1 MRISDWSSDVCSSDL
16 SARSE
21 RRRIPAYIGGLLRR
35 SVQPMF
41 APVALIIVII
51 GGLIL
56 AGIYVAR
63 RRDAL
68 SRSAAA
74 VLAVLVIVI
83 AAEKGFPHDCLL
95 RAGRSEEPRVGNE
108 CVSTLRSR
116 WTRYTEK
123 KKINA

>member
-83 AAEKGFPHDCLL
+83 VAGLTLLAPVPYIVSLRDAGLCRCRQAWPHPGA
-95 RAGRSEEPRVGNE
+95 RRGRKSGV
-108 CVSTLRSR
+108 
-116 WTRYTEK
+116 
-123 KKINA
+123 